1 MQALNIAEYA
11 ILNATKCY
19 CVDYTFSDQS
29 ISLFDRNPRIPNDL
43 SLEDLAEKM
52 QNCITSLVCN
62 WRLLN
67 VGQLLHEKEI
77 DSGLL
82 GYAMGFAL
90 KKILKWMLI
99 IVGFLAGMF
108 FVGVQLVQRSRCYI
122 ERVRNRTTCRKDN
135 L

>member
-43 SLEDLAEKM
+43 TLEDLAEMM
-52 QNCITSLVCN
+52 QNCITSHVCN

-67 VGQLLHEKEI
+67 VCQLLHEKEMR
-77 DSGLL
+77 DVV
-82 GYAMGFAL
+82 
-90 KKILKWMLI
+90 I
-99 IVGFLAGMF
+99 IQ
-108 FVGVQLVQRSRCYI
+108 FVCYI
-122 ERVRNRTTCRKDN
+122 FRGFKCCFSRSK
-135 L
+135 